1 MREATMAKA
10 QELAVQEKKKLT
22 KKEEST
28 VPARY
33 YVPATDI
40 HETDDALTVVMEV
53 PGVDKKDVKVDL
65 ENDVLRVE
73 AQIDFKKYAGLE
85 PLYTEYNVGHYSRS
99 FTLGGKIDQGQ
110 ISAALEDGVLT
121 LTLKKTKQA
130 TPRTISIS

>member
-1 MREATMAKA
+1 MAKA

-85 PLYTEYNVGHYSRS
+85 ARSARRSRTAFS
-99 FTLGGKIDQGQ
+99 RL
-110 ISAALEDGVLT
+110 
-121 LTLKKTKQA
+121 
-130 TPRTISIS
+130 P